1 MVLPKKVV
9 KPKAAKKVLK
19 AAPKAAKKQSNP
31 SIQLVK
37 ATKDSPATVKV
48 GAPPPPS
55 KATKPKV
62 AKPVKTTK
70 GAKVAK
76 PVKTTKEAKPKV
88 KKTKPKA
95 AAAKPKNVKGI
106 HVVHPTTG
114 TVANVPMDC
123 TVSFTQDGFLIS
135 TNNIKGAVFYP
146 AAKKQ

>member
-9 KPKAAKKVLK
+9 KPKAKKALGAATK
-19 AAPKAAKKQSNP
+19 ATKILKKQSNP

-48 GAPPPPS
+48 GTPPPS

-70 GAKVAK
+70 
-76 PVKTTKEAKPKV
+76 EAKPKV
-88 KKTKPKA
+88 KETKPKA